1 MPTFPTPIRLRAT
14 RGLVLLSM
22 LLLSLLAALLLA
34 ALVLGAM
41 AAWYWGDLP
50 SLDKATDYRP
60 RQHLQ
65 VLAADGAEIAQF
77 GTERRIF
84 VPIAQTPRL
93 LQQAVLAVEDAGFY
107 QHAGIS
113 WRGVA
118 RAAWSNATGGVGGG
132 ASTITQQV
140 SRTFFLSTRRTAER
154 KIKEALIA
162 WKLEAEL
169 GKDEILELY
178 LNQIYLGQRA
188 YGYGAAAQVY
198 FGKTLTQL
206 DLAETAM
213 LAGLQ
218 NNPIYANPIVNPA
231 AATKRQRWVLTRM
244 LRTDV
249 ITQAQHDQAV
259 ATTLRYRKPSFVDVQ
274 AQHVAEMARRAV
286 VDLLGDKAYTEGVRV
301 HTSLRADEQRT
312 AHAALRRAVMA
323 HERKQPWRGP
333 EDQVTLPDDPTQAD
347 RAAGLAMKEAR
358 DDEDL
363 RLAIVLQA
371 SAQQLTA
378 RLATG
383 DTVVLRGEGLRTV
396 QSALK
401 PGAPSHLAVR
411 RGALLR
417 LVQEPTSSKARASA
431 WAVAQWPQA
440 DAAYVS
446 LEPAT
451 GRVRALVGGFSFSR
465 QQFNRATSAQR
476 QPGSAFKPFLYA
488 TALEHGV
495 MPETLVDDA
504 PLTSYDGGTP
514 SWNPKNSDG
523 RFDGPITLREG
534 LVRSKNLVSVR
545 VLQQLGLPVAR
556 EGIARFGF
564 DMARQPDNLTLALGS
579 GSATPMQMAL
589 AYAVLANGG
598 HRVEPVLIER
608 ITGPQGQVLFE
619 APPPQPLDEAQRVVP
634 ETTVFLV
641 STLLRDV
648 TARGTAARAQAQL
661 RRPDLYGKTGT
672 TNDAVDAWFAGWAP
686 GVVGVAWMGFDEP
699 RSLGEGESGGGLA
712 LPIWIDSMARAL
724 RGVPV
729 QPLAPPEGVVAV
741 GADWRLGEWAEGG
754 FVTQVG
760 QPAATPAPT
769 AAPEAPASAASR

>member
-1 MPTFPTPIRLRAT
+1 MPTFLTPIRWRAT

-22 LLLSLLAALLLA
+22 LLLSLLAALVLA

-244 LRTDV
+244 LRTGV
-249 ITQAQHDQAV
+249 VTQAQHDQAV
-259 ATTLRYRKPSFVDVQ
+259 ATTLVYRKPSFVDVQ

-363 RLAIVLQA
+363 RLAIVLEA
-371 SAQQLTA
+371 SPQQLTA

-383 DTVVLRGEGLRTV
+383 DTVVLRGEGLRAV
-396 QSALK
+396 QAALK
-401 PGAPSHLAVR
+401 PGAPSQLAVR

-417 LVQEPTSSKARASA
+417 LVQVPPAGKAQAAS

-446 LEPAT
+446 LDPAT

-488 TALEHGV
+488 TALEHGL

-608 ITGPQGQVLFE
+608 ITGPQGQVLFQ
-619 APPPQPLDEAQRVVP
+619 APPPPPLEEAQRVVP
-634 ETTVFLV
+634 EATVFLV
-641 STLLRDV
+641 NTLLRDV

-686 GVVGVAWMGFDEP
+686 GVVGVAWMGYDDP

-741 GADWRLGEWAEGG
+741 GGDWRLSEWAEAG

-760 QPAATPAPT
+760 LPAAAPT
-769 AAPEAPASAASR
+769 TPVVPEAAASAASR